1 MALARR
7 TWLFSLCLWLSLAT
21 VLGHAL
27 APIGSPL
34 TQKSGSA
41 FSAST
46 WEVAL
51 AAPRAGVNAK
61 LKRSQAAA
69 DEEEG
74 GPPDLSAP
82 ALLAAAPVIPEPGSG
97 SPAFA
102 AFLPQPPAP
111 FGPGGGFQARAP
123 PRA

>member
-7 TWLFSLCLWLSLAT
+7 TWLFTLCLWLSLAT

-41 FSAST
+41 FSAAT
-46 WEVAL
+46 WDVSLGPA
-51 AAPRAGVNAK
+51 RAGVNAK
-61 LKRSQAAA
+61 VKRGQALPGE
-69 DEEEG
+69 DEG
-74 GPPDLSAP
+74 GPPDLSLP
-82 ALLAAAPVIPEPGSG
+82 ALFASAPV
-97 SPAFA
+97 
-102 AFLPQPPAP
+102 LPQPATGAAP
-111 FGPGGGFQARAP
+111 FFAAADIAPTPFGADGHFHARAP

>member
-1 MALARR
+1 MAFARR

-46 WEVAL
+46 YDVSL
-51 AAPRAGVNAK
+51 AAQRAGVTAK
-61 LKRSQAAA
+61 LKRAAWPA
-69 DEEEG
+69 DNDG
-74 GPPDLSAP
+74 AAGPAP
-82 ALLAAAPVIPEPGSG
+82 ALAGETYALAPPAHAAAPAFSAPDDSPVLSQARSG
-97 SPAFA
+97 FD
-102 AFLPQPPAP
+102 
-111 FGPGGGFQARAP
+111 ARAP